1 MANFTPQWDINTNKP
16 IIIEGEDSL
25 NTVTISKYDKND
37 MANFTYELGSN
48 FELVMTYTIQY
59 LGSTIDDDDVTITVG
74 LDPNN
79 LVPISEYD
87 TNEPFV
93 QGQHTAKLGKSY
105 TVVDNNHSL
114 PAFYINI
121 HANDDGIWDAAESVS
136 IKIDSIRA
144 IEYRDQL
151 IIGDNPSGILVNSQ
165 VVVQIS
171 DTNEIWLT
179 PDLVT
184 HGTTLYSIGSID
196 YGVESRMFVM
206 AYGRRQ
212 PNRVFVPA
220 YRVIDASGVPTTHVT
235 GRGTETKSEGVRI
248 LNTEEERVLVK
259 DETGNYI
266 KSGLVFCSNGQFLQS
281 FNYETD
287 LPYDMYVTVEIV
299 PPTYYY
305 ATPEDAFYVGKRFRA
320 YQRFIAP
327 ADVSNI
333 DGEILPNHMY
343 QLRDTSVYPYVVKEI
358 TVQGAQKIQF
368 ESDRWID
375 LGVYDASLGASLI
388 GSTRTFRI
396 IINNK
401 SGTNIDFVTPPDLGS
416 IHNGEYFGHSKYPII
431 VATGGYLMSY
441 TVEPSMSRDN
451 IANYGLSLS
460 ADGLMCGKAR
470 VPVDEFGAQDSK
482 ELRFTVRATSE
493 KGLSQLQEFYLKV
506 INGTYDTVMQATCI
520 PSRMFERK
528 WFSIIASKMFD
539 GLKFYRPS
547 DSRYGL
553 QRLPKILVKENFM
566 NPQQFTNLAD
576 IRKQLRNGIITDTDP
591 ILQGSFNVSLG
602 NYKVKTAMDNEGN
615 MLYDV
620 LYRELLPVGTIAT
633 VDETGFNYTNMDIE
647 ELYALRGNIYNII
660 GEDTKNLLAYT
671 DDYNNRGVIVEKY
684 GYARMVDSVPRYMK
698 HPDTEKGAIAGL
710 SFVIPVAYLEIGE
723 GEKFMQFAASS
734 KQLSQLLNTVFEI
747 QAVEFE
753 YYASTTSGLRQDS
766 FRVELPNPKYNP

>member
-37 MANFTYELGSN
+37 LANFTYELGST
-48 FELVMTYTIQY
+48 FELVMKYTITYQ
-59 LGSTIDDDDVTITVG
+59 GSTIDDDDVTISVG
-74 LDPNN
+74 LDKNN

-87 TNEPFV
+87 INEPFI

-105 TVVDNNHSL
+105 TLVDNDHAL

-121 HANDDGIWDAAESVS
+121 HANADGIWDAAESVS
-136 IKIDSIRA
+136 IQIDSIRV
-144 IEYRDQL
+144 IEYRDNL
-151 IIGDNPSGILVNSQ
+151 IVGDNPSGILVNSQ
-165 VVVQIS
+165 VVIQIS

-220 YRVIDASGVPTTHVT
+220 YRVIDATNVPTTHVT
-235 GRGTETKSEGVRI
+235 GRGTETKSEGLKI

-305 ATPEDAFYVGKRFRA
+305 TTPEDAFYIGKRFRA
-320 YQRFIAP
+320 YQRFVAP

-343 QLRDTSVYPYVVKEI
+343 QLKDTSVYPYVVKEI

-368 ESDRWID
+368 EADRWID
-375 LGVYDASLGASLI
+375 LGVYDASLGTELI

-416 IHNGEYFGHSKYPII
+416 IHNGEYFGHSKYPVI

-441 TVEPSMSRDN
+441 TVETNMSRDN

-493 KGLSQLQEFYLKV
+493 KGLSQLQEFYVKV
-506 INGTYDTVMQATCI
+506 INGTYDTVMQASCI
-520 PSRMFERK
+520 PSRIFERR
-528 WFSIIASKMFD
+528 WFSIIASKLFE
-539 GLKFYRPS
+539 GLKLYRPS
-547 DSRYGL
+547 DNRYGL

-566 NPQQFTNLAD
+566 NPQQFTDLAD
-576 IRKQLRNGIITDTDP
+576 VRKMLRNGIITDTDP

-647 ELYALRGNIYNII
+647 ELYALRGNIYNVI

-684 GYARMVDSVPRYMK
+684 GYPRMVDSVPRYMK

-710 SFVIPVAYLEIGE
+710 SFVIPVAYLEVGE
-723 GEKFMQFAASS
+723 GERFMQFASSS

-747 QAVEFE
+747 QAVEFS
-753 YYASTTSGLRQDS
+753 YYTQTSSGLRQDS

>member
-1 MANFTPQWDINTNKP
+1 MANFTPQWDINTSKP
-16 IIIEGEDSL
+16 ILLEGEDSL

-37 MANFTYELGSN
+37 MANYTYELGAD
-48 FELVMTYTIQY
+48 FDLVLTYTVEY
-59 LGSTIDDDDVTITVG
+59 LGSTIDDDDVVISVG
-74 LDPNN
+74 LDSNN
-79 LVPISEYD
+79 LTPISEYNI
-87 TNEPFV
+87 NEPYT
-93 QGQHTAKLGKSY
+93 QGKHTVNLAKSY

-114 PAFYINI
+114 PAFYIKI
-121 HANDDGIWDAAESVS
+121 HANNDGVWDAAESVS
-136 IKIDSIRA
+136 LKIESVRA
-144 IEYRDQL
+144 IEKRDGL
-151 IIGDNPSGILVNSQ
+151 VIGDNPSGIIVNGQ
-165 VVVQIS
+165 VVIQIS

-179 PDLVT
+179 PDLIT

-220 YRVIDASGVPTTHVT
+220 YRIIDATNVPTTHVT
-235 GRGTETKSEGVRI
+235 GRGTVTKSEGVRI
-248 LNTEEERVLVK
+248 LNTEEERVLVM

-287 LPYDMYVTVEIV
+287 LPYDMYVTVEV
-299 PPTYYY
+299 VAPTYYY
-305 ATPEDAFYVGKRFRA
+305 TAPEDAFYIGKRFRA
-320 YQRFIAP
+320 YQKFIAP

-333 DGEILPNHMY
+333 EGTILPNHMY
-343 QLRDTSVYPYVVKEI
+343 QLKDTSVYPYVVKEVL
-358 TVQGAQKIQF
+358 VQGVSKILF
-368 ESDRWID
+368 EADRWID
-375 LGVYDASLGASLI
+375 LGTYDATLGAGLI

-401 SGTNIDFVTPPDLGS
+401 SGTNIDFITPPDLGS
-416 IHNGEYFGHSKYPII
+416 IHNGEYFGHSKYPKIE
-431 VATGGYLMSY
+431 ATGGYLMSY
-441 TVEPSMSRDN
+441 TVEPALSQDN
-451 IANYGLSLS
+451 IGNYGLSLS

-482 ELRFTVRATSE
+482 VLHFTVRATSE
-493 KGLSQLQEFYLKV
+493 KGLSQLQEFFIKIV
-506 INGTYDTVMQATCI
+506 NGTYDTVMEAKCI
-520 PSRMFERK
+520 PSRIFERQ

-539 GLKFYRPS
+539 GLKYYRPA
-547 DSRYGL
+547 DNRYGL
-553 QRLPKILVKENFM
+553 QRLPRILVKENFM
-566 NPQQFTNLAD
+566 NPQSFTTLPE
-576 IRKQLRNGIITDTDP
+576 IRKLLRNGIITDTDP

-633 VDETGFNYTNMDIE
+633 VDETGYNYTTMDIE
-647 ELYALRGNIYNII
+647 EFYALRGNIYNVI

-671 DDYNNRGVIVEKY
+671 DDYNNRGVVVEKY
-684 GYARMVDSVPRYMK
+684 GYARMIDSVPRFMK
-698 HPDTEKGAIAGL
+698 HPDTEQGAVAGL
-710 SFVIPVAYLEIGE
+710 SFIVPVAYLEVGE
-723 GEKFMQFAASS
+723 GERFMQFAASA
-734 KQLSQLLNTVFEI
+734 KRLSDLLNTVFEI

-753 YYASTTSGLRQDS
+753 YYTQTTGGLRPES